1 MKQPGNTLSSWQQP
15 AAYICWSP
23 ATPSVPFLAL
33 LQGSA
38 VATSLG
44 SLEFEIDS

>member
-1 MKQPGNTLSSWQQP
+1 MKQPGNALSSWQQP

-23 ATPSVPFLAL
+23 PGPSVPFTAL

-44 SLEFEIDS
+44 SIDFEIDS